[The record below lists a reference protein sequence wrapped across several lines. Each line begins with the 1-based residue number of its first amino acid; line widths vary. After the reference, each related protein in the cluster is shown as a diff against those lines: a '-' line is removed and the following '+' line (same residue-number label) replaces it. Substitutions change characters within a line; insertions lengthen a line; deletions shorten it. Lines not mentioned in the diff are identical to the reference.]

1 MSQEGVNM
9 RLEGLLNTTRAF
21 KRRKRVGR
29 GLGSKRGQTCCRGQ
43 KGAGSRS
50 GWQSRE
56 RYEGGQLPLYRK
68 IPARGFSNVR
78 FQQKYDVINLS
89 EIDGLFHDGEIV
101 NLLTLREKQFLK
113 GATYGIKI
121 LGDGELTKKVNIEA
135 QAYSKSAIEKLQASG
150 IPFVVAE

>member
-1 MSQEGVNM
+1 M

-50 GWQSRE
+50 GWKSRE

-68 IPARGFSNVR
+68 IPARGFSNVQ
-78 FQQKYDVINLS
+78 FQKKYDVINLA
-89 EIDGLFHDGEIV
+89 EIDGLYHDGEV
-101 NLLTLREKQFLK
+101 VSLLTLREKQFLK
-113 GATYGIKI
+113 GSTYGIKI

>member
-1 MSQEGVNM
+1 MQ
-9 RLEGLLNTTRAF
+9 LEELSNTSRPF

-50 GWQSRE
+50 GWKSRD

-68 IPARGFSNVR
+68 MPARGFSNAR
-78 FQQKYDVINLS
+78 FQKKYDVINLA
-89 EIDGLFHDGEIV
+89 EIEALYADGEVV

-113 GATYGIKI
+113 GNTYGIKV
-121 LGDGELTKKVNIEA
+121 LGDGDLTKKVSIEA
-135 QAYSKSAIEKLQASG
+135 QAFSQSTREKLQATG
-150 IPFVVAE
+150 IPFVVVQ